1 MRYKQNKIKWIKLL
15 LLIPS
20 KSKLDFRNIRKFG
33 EINRKVRLM
42 SCARSN
48 NYMVQENGD

>member
-1 MRYKQNKIKWIKLL
+1 MSYKQNKIKWIKLL

-20 KSKLDFRNIRKFG
+20 KSELDFRSIRKFG
-33 EINRKVRLM
+33 EINRKVRLI

-48 NYMVQENGD
+48 NHMVQENGE